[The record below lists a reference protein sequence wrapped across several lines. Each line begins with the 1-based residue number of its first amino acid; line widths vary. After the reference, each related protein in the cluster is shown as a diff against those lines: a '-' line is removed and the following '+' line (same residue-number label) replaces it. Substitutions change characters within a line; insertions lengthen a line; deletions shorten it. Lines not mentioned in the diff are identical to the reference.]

1 MVLEQIHILLQDG
14 TLVGCKREVGRS
26 CPDADNWR
34 FANNRV
40 KEDVKELV
48 ANGYALVI
56 FT

>member
-40 KEDVKELV
+40 KKDVKLV